1 MTYEELN
8 KFVNE
13 ALSEFYSKE
22 IIATPLRFEDL
33 SSDSVKN
40 TSEIEIIYAT
50 KGED

>member
-13 ALSEFYSKE
+13 VLSEFYSKE
-22 IIATPLRFEDL
+22 VFATPIRFEDL
-33 SSDSVKN
+33 SSKAIGN
-40 TSEIEIIYAT
+40 ISEVEIICAK